1 MGTSVNAMISLWGLL
16 SIIFILAH
24 AASAFRTGRA
34 FLSKPSS
41 GMQSQRFNQASGDVL
56 TASLTRLSAE
66 AGTKEEFKFESNV
79 SRVMDIIINS
89 LYSNRDVFI
98 RELISNA
105 ADACDKKRFL
115 ALTDSS
121 IDADKLGIR
130 VYANREANTLT
141 IEDSGIGMNKADLIQ
156 NLGRIAESGTK
167 RFMEGM
173 ENKDDVSLI
182 GQFGVGFYSG
192 FLVANRMSVATKGS
206 EGAQLLWEAS
216 ADSLDQYSISD
227 DIGEPIEGTGTRIT
241 LHLRDESD
249 QYLDDVALRALIE
262 RYSEFTAFPIELQRE
277 VTKPEQVPDMSK
289 EPDETG
295 TIPMKTEM
303 KKVQEFQVVN
313 NKKPLW
319 LRPTRE
325 CTDDQY
331 TDFYQQTFNAY
342 DEPAAK
348 THFSVE
354 GNVDFKALLYLPSEV
369 PYELTRD
376 MFAASAR
383 SLRLYVKRV
392 FINDKFEDLIPRWLL
407 FIRGVVD
414 SDDLP
419 LNVGREILQQSR
431 SLRIIKQRLVKKS
444 IDMMSDLAQNNATS
458 YDTFWKNFGKY
469 VKVGIIEDEKA
480 REDLIPLCR
489 FYSSHTGQEG
499 DESDVT
505 SLPDYVSRM
514 PEDQKNIYYVV
525 GETRAQAAMSP
536 ALEKLK
542 QKDYEI
548 LYVSEPID
556 EMTLQNIERYSGKE
570 IMDVGK
576 ETGQE
581 LSEDE
586 KKEQKEKNE
595 DSEKLRTWM
604 KEVLGERITRVEV
617 STRLV
622 DSPATIVQSEYGVS
636 PNMQKYLRA
645 QAVVENDDKGEFA
658 NIFNQAVLEINPSH
672 PIITHLMKLHGEDE
686 QGEEAKETVE
696 IVFNTAALAAGY
708 ILDNAAE
715 YSNLVVKMMAR
726 LAKA

>member
-1 MGTSVNAMISLWGLL
+1 MKLL
-16 SIIFILAH
+16 LYAFAAIYCTLVEHSH
-24 AASAFRTGRA
+24 AFKRYASRRVGGIAVAPSDALLPRFD
-34 FLSKPSS
+34 LKPL
-41 GMQSQRFNQASGDVL
+41 R
-56 TASLTRLSAE
+56 AE
-66 AGTKEEFKFESNV
+66 AAEEFKFESNV

-89 LYSNRDVFI
+89 LYSNKDVFI

-115 ALTDSS
+115 ALTDPSV
-121 IDADKLGIR
+121 DGENLGIK
-130 VYANREANTLT
+130 VYANREAKTLV
-141 IEDSGIGMNKADLIQ
+141 IEDRGIGMNKADLIQ

-167 RFMEGM
+167 RFMENLG
-173 ENKDDVSLI
+173 EKQDDVSLI

-192 FLVANRMSVATKGS
+192 FLVADRMSVTTKGS
-206 EGAQLLWEAS
+206 EGQQLRWEAK
-216 ADSLDQYSISD
+216 ADSLDQYTIAEDGES
-227 DIGEPIEGTGTRIT
+227 EPIEGTGTRIT
-241 LHLRDESD
+241 LHLREESD

-262 RYSEFTAFPIELQRE
+262 RYSEFTAFPIELMRE

-289 EPDETG
+289 EPDESG

-303 KKVQEFQVVN
+303 KKVKEFSVVN

-319 LRPTRE
+319 LRSSRE
-325 CTDDQY
+325 CSAEQY
-331 TDFYQQTFNAY
+331 TDFYQTTFNAY
-342 DEPAAK
+342 DEPAA
-348 THFSVE
+348 TSHFNVE
-354 GNVDFKALLYLPSEV
+354 GNVDFKALLFLPTEV
-369 PYELTRD
+369 PYELSRD
-376 MFAASAR
+376 MFAAEAR

-444 IDMMSDLAQNNATS
+444 VDMMADLANNNATA

-489 FYSSHTGQEG
+489 FYSSRTA
-499 DESDVT
+499 DDASPVT
-505 SLPDYVSRM
+505 SLPDYVERM
-514 PEDQKNIYYVV
+514 PEDQSSIYYVV

-542 QKDYEI
+542 QKNYEI

-556 EMTLQNIERYSGKE
+556 EMTLQNIEKFADKE
-570 IMDVGK
+570 IVDVGK
-576 ETGQE
+576 EAAGQE
-581 LSEDE
+581 LSEEE
-586 KKEQKEKNE
+586 KKEKEEKNT
-595 DSEKLRTWM
+595 DSEAFRTWM
-604 KEVLGERITRVEV
+604 KEKLGERITRVEV

-658 NIFNQAVLEINPSH
+658 NIFNQAVLEINPGH
-672 PIITHLMKLHGEDE
+672 PIISNLMKLYENEAEGD
-686 QGEEAKETVE
+686 EAKETVE
-696 IVFNTAALAAGY
+696 VVFNTAALAAGY
-708 ILDNAAE
+708 ALDNAAE
-715 YSNLVVKMMAR
+715 YTNLVVKMMSR
-726 LAKA
+726 LANK